1 MPFAGF
7 DWTNFWDDSPYAVE
21 IYVCAP
27 PTDELIAEVE
37 AELGYQLPE
46 SYIWLMRQH
55 NGGVPKAA
63 CFPTETPTSWVEDH
77 VAITGILGIGREK
90 AASLC
95 GEQGSRFMIEE
106 WGYPPIGVAICRCP
120 SADRGLIFLDYRGCG
135 PAGRTAGGAC
145 GCEKGSCHHV
155 FGGEF

>member
-1 MPFAGF
+1 MPFEGM
-7 DWTNFWDDSPYAVE
+7 DWTNFWDDSPYALE
-21 IYVCAP
+21 TFVCAP

-63 CFPTETPTSWVEDH
+63 CFPTETPTSWAEDH

-95 GEQGSRFMIEE
+95 GERAAAS
-106 WGYPPIGVAICRCP
+106 
-120 SADRGLIFLDYRGCG
+120 
-135 PAGRTAGGAC
+135 
-145 GCEKGSCHHV
+145 
-155 FGGEF
+155 